1 MKRTFA
7 EKREHFLRRQ
17 IFALSQVFLQYF
29 ELYCHD
35 EMHVSLKTADKGIKI
50 LQHVSLVYQHVSLV
64 YQHVSLNRERER

>member
-50 LQHVSLVYQHVSLV
+50 LQQCQSCLPTCQSCLSTC
-64 YQHVSLNRERER
+64 QS